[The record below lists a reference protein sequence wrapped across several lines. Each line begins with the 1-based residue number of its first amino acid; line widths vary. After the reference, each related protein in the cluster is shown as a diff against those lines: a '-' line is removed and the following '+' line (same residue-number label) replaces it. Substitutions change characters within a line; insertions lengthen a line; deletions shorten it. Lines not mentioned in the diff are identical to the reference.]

1 MKRRLIIISLFL
13 YLFTNSCFSQSCT
26 TIGQNPYSAFPVC
39 GSTNFEQTTVP
50 ECVNAR
56 IKINDCNDGQVYDD
70 QNPFWYKFT
79 CFSNG
84 TLGFLIVPKTITDDY
99 DWQVFDITGH
109 DPSEVYTDP
118 SLRISSN
125 WSGRTGSTGAS
136 SQGIHLFECAS
147 SASNDPSPFSSMPGL
162 IQGHNYLLMISH
174 YKPDNQSGYNLSF
187 QGGTAVITD
196 STIPSIQSAYA
207 VCDGTEIVVKLGK
220 KMKCSSIAKDG
231 SDFIVNGPVPISVVS
246 ASGNG
251 CTTGFD
257 MDSVTLKL
265 NRILSPGTY
274 TVTSKLGTD
283 GNTLLDNCNN
293 SLSTGLQASLQFTPS
308 QPTPMDS
315 ISPVVCIT
323 DTLQL
328 VFSKPMNCNSIASGG
343 SDFTITGPAAVT
355 IKSAAGVCTNS
366 VSTIIRILLTKPIRV
381 NGTFTITLKTGTDGN
396 TLIDECFQVTPA
408 GSALTFTT
416 KNITTANFTGTVAG
430 GCKYDTL
437 YLTHNGYGG
446 TTQWQWGIDSNPVST
461 LQNPIFTS
469 KAFGFG
475 DHSVQLNVTNGFCT
489 DTASGNFTFPDY
501 TVKAAFASADTLCPS
516 DTLHFTDRSSSN
528 TISWKWNFGNGYTAN
543 RQAPGPQVYPL
554 TNRRSNYVTRLVV
567 QNNLNCTDTAYKLI
581 TVLASCY
588 IAVPTAFTPNGDGL
602 NDYLYPLN
610 AFKADNLLFRIY
622 NRYGQIIFETKD
634 YSRKWD
640 GRVNSQLQPSGTYVW
655 TLNYINRESGQ
666 PVFRKGTTVLIR

>member
-1 MKRRLIIISLFL
+1 K
-13 YLFTNSCFSQSCT
+13 
-26 TIGQNPYSAFPVC
+26 
-39 GSTNFEQTTVP
+39 
-50 ECVNAR
+50 
-56 IKINDCNDGQVYDD
+56 
-70 QNPFWYKFT
+70 
-79 CFSNG
+79 
-84 TLGFLIVPKTITDDY
+84 
-99 DWQVFDITGH
+99 
-109 DPSEVYTDP
+109 
-118 SLRISSN
+118 
-125 WSGRTGSTGAS
+125 
-136 SQGIHLFECAS
+136 
-147 SASNDPSPFSSMPGL
+147 
-162 IQGHNYLLMISH
+162 
-174 YKPDNQSGYNLSF
+174 
-187 QGGTAVITD
+187 
-196 STIPSIQSAYA
+196 
-207 VCDGTEIVVKLGK
+207 
-220 KMKCSSIAKDG
+220 
-231 SDFIVNGPVPISVVS
+231 
-246 ASGNG
+246 
-251 CTTGFD
+251 
-257 MDSVTLKL
+257 
-265 NRILSPGTY
+265 
-274 TVTSKLGTD
+274 
-283 GNTLLDNCNN
+283 
-293 SLSTGLQASLQFTPS
+293 FTPS